1 VLGFLPSREHGPSWL
16 VYPIFFV
23 AWALS
28 VAIEYGVYRSVPQWR
43 RFSNLLIA
51 VAVSNVA
58 SYSVLAVG
66 LWYQT
71 KT

>member
-1 VLGFLPSREHGPSWL
+1 VG
-16 VYPIFFV
+16 V
-23 AWALS
+23 
-28 VAIEYGVYRSVPQWR
+28 EYWVYRWFARWR

-58 SYSVLAVG
+58 SYSVLGVA

-71 KT
+71 KL